1 KRGLGDL
8 QNLIDPLDT
17 HPTRWPFYSQSSHV
31 SLAFHLALRQSTR
44 PSNTVQS
51 LTETIQPSVQS
62 LTETIQPSVHFVAT
76 WNNTKYPIH
85 VADHETV
92 ATLKETLATLTNV
105 PPNRQKLLGF
115 VKGKLPDDSAVLSTL
130 SLKPKPNSTTI
141 DFMLMGTPDANLFKD
156 PDQVDLPDVINGLY
170 HLCTELGPCSIVTH
184 LLNVDLGYDY
194 FPEEHSYMD
203 EAKVKKKL
211 RDAIT
216 KTEINIINPLREDY
230 TLFDCKSVVGHISEL
245 MRPGMHSFL
254 AFQRGLRA
262 HDVTCPKPSSSSSGS
277 VRADRRVR
285 ALRYCDLESDQLAGF
300 GGENHRAGNIVLD
313 INSMISITT
322 RKSDGKDFK
331 HQVKPLELI
340 WAKYPSRFSAAN
352 TIHVDDLSRNFALNP
367 GSGLKISAFKN
378 APVSRHTDR
387 ELVFVAR
394 YLVLITGVSDFRVLN
409 HKKWKSYPGVSE

>member
-1 KRGLGDL
+1 MMD
-8 QNLIDPLDT
+8 NN
-17 HPTRWPFYSQSSHV
+17 
-31 SLAFHLALRQSTR
+31 
-44 PSNTVQS
+44 NTNHTLS
-51 LTETIQPSVQS
+51 
-62 LTETIQPSVHFVAT
+62 FVAT

-156 PDQVDLPDVINGLY
+156 PDQVDLPDVIN
-170 HLCTELGPCSIVTH
+170 
-184 LLNVDLGYDY
+184 DLGYDY

-216 KTEINIINPLREDY
+216 KTEINIINPLREGKRLLVMDLDY

-331 HQVKPLELI
+331 HQVKPLGESSNGIPMGFLSTELI